1 MMYEACAAQLLEL
14 LIYGA
19 HAGQRARQAMQM
31 LQGEIVVL
39 YLLYCLGGSVTP
51 GYISR
56 QLNRSA
62 SRITNTLNA
71 LEEKHFVRRDH
82 ESDDRRK
89 VTVHLTQTG
98 RAYME
103 QEQRQLIL
111 ALARALTCLNE
122 GEVREYLRLNQKL
135 SRSFHG
141 AFPCPLGSPD
151 AKPLAST
158 KGSA

>member
-1 MMYEACAAQLLEL
+1 
-14 LIYGA
+14 
-19 HAGQRARQAMQM
+19 
-31 LQGEIVVL
+31 
-39 YLLYCLGGSVTP
+39 
-51 GYISR
+51 
-56 QLNRSA
+56 
-62 SRITNTLNA
+62 
-71 LEEKHFVRRDH
+71 
-82 ESDDRRK
+82 
-89 VTVHLTQTG
+89 
-98 RAYME
+98 ME

>member
-1 MMYEACAAQLLEL
+1 M
-14 LIYGA
+14 
-19 HAGQRARQAMQM
+19 
-31 LQGEIVVL
+31 
-39 YLLYCLGGSVTP
+39 LGGSATP